1 MGSLIKIFNQ
11 MFTGKDNRTIDIGRV
26 LWAQISVGYMFLSG
40 YSVYNGNDFDAVA
53 WGTGAAAIL
62 GAGGAA
68 LGLKSNTE
76 PDKKD
81 E

>member
-1 MGSLIKIFNQ
+1 MKQ
-11 MFTGKDNRTIDIGRV
+11 MFTGKDNATLDIGRV

-40 YSVYNGNDFDAVA
+40 YSVYNGNAFDAVA